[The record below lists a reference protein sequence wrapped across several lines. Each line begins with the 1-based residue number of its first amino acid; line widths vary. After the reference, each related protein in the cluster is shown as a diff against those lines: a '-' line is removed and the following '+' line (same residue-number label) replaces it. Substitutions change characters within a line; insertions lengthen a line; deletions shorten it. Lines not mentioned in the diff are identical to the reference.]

1 MVPMTLITISRVVEK
16 LVQSDEVEGGKTNE
30 IHRNS
35 SKKPTGGKSSDWI
48 LSEVDSSLFSGFF
61 SSDPLLKK
69 RGECRTSTLVAAVL
83 GREPDIQRGLV
94 WTIFE
99 GACI

>member
-1 MVPMTLITISRVVEK
+1 LITISCVGEK
-16 LVQSDEVEGGKTNE
+16 LVQSDEVKGGKTNE

-48 LSEVDSSLFSGFF
+48 SLEVDSSLFSGFF

-69 RGECRTSTLVAAVL
+69 RGKCRASTLVAAVL
-83 GREPDIQRGLV
+83 GREPDIQREFV
-94 WTIFE
+94 WTISE